1 MSEIRSDSVR
11 SGAKSNGRQLLQ
23 DMREQNEIVFQKI
36 NAKMVEKQNQIRRT
50 SSKKRN
56 IISYEQEDEDI
67 FDTSV
72 PVVAPNEDLSEVRR
86 PRRLDIETEMQT
98 IAVNN
103 DDQSDSDDQVL
114 NDADSSSEDDDE
126 EIDEDAPTNSMFE
139 PTHEIIDNGLEVQ
152 VVNNQNK

>member
-1 MSEIRSDSVR
+1 MSEIRSDSSMR

-67 FDTSV
+67 FDPSV

-86 PRRLDIETEMQT
+86 PRKLDIETEMQT
-98 IAVNN
+98 IAMNN

-114 NDADSSSEDDDE
+114 NDADSSSADDDE
-126 EIDEDAPTNSMFE
+126 EIDENAATNSMFE

-152 VVNNQNK
+152 VVYNK